1 MDSKF
6 VNLRTVSDL
15 SLLTGLAFEEY
26 LEQLFTDLG
35 YSVERTPASG
45 DFGADLILA
54 GGGESVAVQAKQ
66 YSGTVGFDAVK
77 EVVFARQYY
86 GTKDAWV
93 VTTSSFTAQA
103 TEAAKKSGVRLIEG
117 RELEGLIKRAR
128 SGDAIREGGVRAL
141 SVPTVMYVVGEKA
154 GSDGFCNAG
163 AIVSSF
169 DGIASPE
176 DVKALL
182 DRCWHEGKLRKKV
195 IASGASYAPPWAEE
209 AWREKR
215 DAKAAEL
222 EDWRRRDFARSA
234 NHEIAGKR
242 REETAHLAG
251 LQKTQEEQHSC
262 RRQIEAEKGR
272 LGSLQRTSDER
283 MDAAESVSG
292 ELSKAGIFAFGRRR
306 ELKTKLGE
314 AQALVDE
321 TRGEFASSEGHIAY
335 AEEKL
340 AESVSKG
347 ECQAEDLNLVRGEIA
362 ALEASLRK
370 GPGPLGDDDVAERIR
385 SMMELWGCPA
395 TASWCV
401 ENVPG
406 VENEDVAARALK
418 GLARS
423 LDALEVDE
431 GKYVLTGPPSFERDI
446 EIMMQE
452 KPGMHRAV
460 SAARKAN
467 LQLVAEVYR
476 LMPDTGEG
484 VTAEWV
490 RDHCGG
496 ITTTQKASAVMRVA
510 TDTGY
515 FDKESITVG
524 DKTVVKYRKLTSKKP
539 PYESLSSRR
548 AAIASEALKE
558 NEGLTRSLYDKMR
571 YEVRGVT
578 VRDVIG
584 MGIPGITTTQ
594 KAAVVMRAGVELGL
608 FVKLEER
615 VGDGV
620 VYRYRKKTDL

>member
-66 YSGTVGFDAVK
+66 YSGTVGFDAIK

-128 SGDAIREGGVRAL
+128 SGDTIREGGVRAL
-141 SVPTVMYVVGEKA
+141 SVPTVMYVVSEKV
-154 GSDGFCNAG
+154 GSDGFCDG
-163 AIVSSF
+163 SAIVSSF
-169 DGIASPE
+169 DGIAAPE
-176 DVKALL
+176 DVKTLL
-182 DRCWHEGKLRKKV
+182 DRCWYEGKLRKRMTAGGV
-195 IASGASYAPPWAEE
+195 SYALPWAEE
-209 AWREKR
+209 AWREAR

-222 EDWRRRDFARSA
+222 EDGRRRDSARGV

-242 REETAHLAG
+242 REEAAHLAG
-251 LQKTQEEQHSC
+251 LQKTQEEQRSY
-262 RRQIEAEKGR
+262 RRQIDAEKSR
-272 LGSLQRTSDER
+272 LGSLQRTLDER
-283 MDAAESVSG
+283 MDAAELVSG

-321 TRGEFASSEGHIAY
+321 TRGEIAGSEGRIAL

-347 ECQAEDLNLVRGEIA
+347 ECQAEDLELVRGEIA
-362 ALEASLRK
+362 ALEALLRK

-406 VENEDVAARALK
+406 VGHEDVAAKALK
-418 GLARS
+418 GMARS

-446 EIMMQE
+446 EVLACEGAYRWRSE
-452 KPGMHRAV
+452 KIGEMK
-460 SAARKAN
+460 RKN
-467 LQLVAEVYR
+467 LKLVAEIYR
-476 LMPDTGEG
+476 HMPTSGES
-484 VTAEWV
+484 VTV
-490 RDHCGG
+490 RD
-496 ITTTQKASAVMRVA
+496 ITEMRLPGAEGYGKVEALMRVA
-510 TDTGY
+510 LDTGY
-515 FDKESITVG
+515 FEKEVEKIGNRT
-524 DKTVVKYRKLTSKKP
+524 TTRYRKLD
-539 PYESLSSRR
+539 RR
-548 AAIASEALKE
+548 RSPFDRSAVVSEARKK
-558 NEGLTRSLYDKMR
+558 NEELARKVYGRMSYSARGITIQ
-571 YEVRGVT
+571 EVAS
-578 VRDVIG
+578 
-584 MGIPGITTTQ
+584 MGISEITTTQ
-594 KAAVVMRAGVELGL
+594 KAAAVMRAGVELGL